1 MNGDPDVDAIFRL
14 TKTMEYR
21 KVNITFDESSPSVQ
35 YPAFRMAPYNSQSTF
50 FHYRAFW
57 SLYLPTTV
65 SFRLTDIWRS
75 YWAQRLLWLL
85 DDTVT
90 FLGPNAHQIRNAH
103 SYLKD
108 YEDEKN
114 MYSQTEALVDFLFEW
129 RCQKNKFFECV
140 IDLSQKMADRQF
152 WEQQE
157 VGKIKHWL
165 SDLETS
171 GYIEPTMLSELDT
184 LSTTNKTEICGSQ
197 YFQDISEVSY
207 VIQVLVIKVY

>member
-85 DDTVT
+85 DDSVT

-108 YEDEKN
+108 FEDEKS
-114 MYSQTEALVDFLFEW
+114 MYSQTEALVEFLFEW
-129 RCQKNKFFECV
+129 RCHKDRFFDCV
-140 IDLSQKMADRQF
+140 IDLSQQMSDRQC
-152 WEQQE
+152 WGEEE

-165 SDLETS
+165 RDLKAI
-171 GYIEPTMLSELDT
+171 GYIEPEIVSVEKNLNPAS
-184 LSTTNKTEICGSQ
+184 ICGSQ
-197 YFQDISEVSY
+197 TFQSIS
-207 VIQVLVIKVY
+207 QVNI

>member
-14 TKTMEYR
+14 TKTMEH
-21 KVNITFDESSPSVQ
+21 KKINITFDEFSPSIQ
-35 YPAFRMAPYNSQSTF
+35 YPIFRMAPYNSQSTF

-57 SLYLPTTV
+57 SLYLPTSV

-108 YEDEKN
+108 FEEEKD
-114 MYSQTEALVDFLFEW
+114 MYSQAEALVDFLFKW
-129 RCQKNKFFECV
+129 HCQKAKFFECV
-140 IDLSQKMADRQF
+140 VDLSQQMADQKFWHEGEVLKIQHWLNDLEESGYAEPEIINRYTPLNQSELCGSSQYKSISKVGRQF
-152 WEQQE
+152 EYR
-157 VGKIKHWL
+157 VKH
-165 SDLETS
+165 
-171 GYIEPTMLSELDT
+171 
-184 LSTTNKTEICGSQ
+184 
-197 YFQDISEVSY
+197 F
-207 VIQVLVIKVY
+207 

>member
-14 TKTMEYR
+14 TKTMEHR
-21 KVNITFDESSPSVQ
+21 KINITFDESSPSIQ
-35 YPAFRMAPYNSQSTF
+35 YPIFRMAPYNSQSTF

-57 SLYLPTTV
+57 SLYLPTSV

-108 YEDEKN
+108 FEEEKD
-114 MYSQTEALVDFLFEW
+114 MYSQTEALVDFLFKW
-129 RCQKNKFFECV
+129 RCQKSKFFECV
-140 IDLSQKMADRQF
+140 VDLSQQMADQKF
-152 WEQQE
+152 WHEDE
-157 VGKIKHWL
+157 VLKIQHWL
-165 SDLETS
+165 NDLKES
-171 GYIEPTMLSELDT
+171 GYAEPEIINRDTTLNQPEL
-184 LSTTNKTEICGSQ
+184 CGSSH
-197 YFQDISEVSY
+197 YKN
-207 VIQVLVIKVY
+207 VIKVG